1 MVQRL
6 HLRNHSKFPT
16 KSNKFVI
23 KHIPGGKL
31 HMQSIKKK
39 VSGPRTPRYLG
50 HQRLAGVKA
59 LRPVDATAAPKRRK
73 TVSRAYGGVLTH
85 TQVRERVI
93 RAFLI
98 EEQKIVKRV
107 LRKGKH

>member
-6 HLRNHSKFPT
+6 SHKRHNKFNT

-31 HMQSIKKK
+31 HIQHKKKK

-50 HQRLAGVKA
+50 HKRLAGVKA
-59 LRPVDATAAPKRRK
+59 LRSVDATAAPKRRK
-73 TVSRAYGGVLTH
+73 TVNRAYGGVLTGQ
-85 TQVRERVI
+85 QVRERIV

-107 LRKGKH
+107 MNKRR